1 LPDPIIASVS
11 SLSLEIPADPQ
22 WLHVARSV
30 VLTAVGVS
38 DLAPGDFDAF
48 ALAVGEALLELSTTP
63 GVTTISATLD
73 SVSGG
78 SGVELVGRGESIATD
93 GPSPL
98 LQLILGAGARG
109 FTIETGES
117 QYSFTLPLGT
127 RQP

>member
-1 LPDPIIASVS
+1 MSGF
-11 SLSLEIPADPQ
+11 SLEIPADPR

-38 DLAPGDFDAF
+38 DSVPSDFEAF
-48 ALAVGEALLELSTTP
+48 ALAVGEACLELSTTP

-73 SVSGG
+73 SGG
-78 SGVELVGRGESIATD
+78 SGVELVGRGESIEAD

-98 LQLILGAGARG
+98 LELILGAGARG
-109 FTIETGES
+109 FTIETEES
-117 QYSFTLPLGT
+117 RYSFTLPMET